1 MPKASKTTRALL
13 FATMAVLGATLLLG
27 RGDQDTT
34 ETIEYV
40 DTWPESAE
48 VVLLLDFADSL
59 DDAERQAVLDELPR
73 GFELNSIYSEEEGVY
88 RIVLPRAQAIALDE
102 RWDGDERIEFL
113 EPEYQ
118 YESYGAPN
126 DPYYQ
131 FQWNLDQIGS
141 ESAWNRSAGRSIVV
155 AVIDTGVA
163 FADQQ
168 EGRFTK
174 VKDLNLFVAGYDFVD
189 DDEFPYDEHGH
200 GTHVAGTV
208 AQTTNNDY
216 GVASVAPHVKI
227 MPLRVLNRFGSG
239 SNGDIADAVR
249 FAADNGA
256 DVINM
261 SLGGPYPS
269 KILSDSIRYAHSR
282 GVVVIAAAGNSGW
295 SRRAYPAANEHV
307 IAVAATQYDR
317 TTTFYSN
324 FGSYIDIAAPG
335 GNTRVDQNG
344 DGRPDGIM
352 QETIVQQRPT
362 EHEFALYMGTS
373 MASPHVA
380 GAAALVMGMGI
391 SDPNRVEEILLS
403 SADSS
408 VENYSTDRYG
418 QGLLDVDAATSFPL
432 VRYHL
437 PRALLAF
444 LCSLWLL
451 GLSKERKSLQPVHKP
466 ILVGTAVL
474 AASGLALVTFAASL
488 LGVNASLL
496 APLST
501 HILSW
506 PSLLGL
512 DFLAHNALW
521 LSAIPIVALYSLFG
535 GVKGRKL
542 SSLVVGLMIG
552 LSIALVGEAM
562 APLQDVAWMP
572 HAFTRFWLLGHG
584 LLGLCVAGISL
595 RKD

>member
-1 MPKASKTTRALL
+1 MSKTNKATRALL
-13 FATMAVLGATLLLG
+13 FATIAALVGSLWLAQ
-27 RGDQDTT
+27 GDQDTT

-40 DTWPESAE
+40 DQWPEAAE

-59 DDAERQAVLDELPR
+59 DDSERQAVLDELPQ

-88 RIVLPRAQAIALDE
+88 RIVLPRAEAIALDE
-102 RWDGDERIEFL
+102 RWDGDDRIEFL

-118 YESYGAPN
+118 YESFGAPN

-131 FQWNLDQIGS
+131 VQWNLDQIGS
-141 ESAWNRSAGRSIVV
+141 EAAWNRSTGRTIVV

-163 FADQQ
+163 YADQQ
-168 EGRFTK
+168 DGQFIK
-174 VKDLNLFVAGYDFVD
+174 VKDLNSFVPGYDFVD

-208 AQTTNNDY
+208 AQTTNNEY
-216 GVASVAPHVKI
+216 GCAGVAPNVKI
-227 MPLRVLNRFGSG
+227 MPLRVLNRYGSG
-239 SNGDIADAVR
+239 SNADIADAVR
-249 FAADNGA
+249 FAANNGA
-256 DVINM
+256 DIINM
-261 SLGGPYPS
+261 SLGGTYPS
-269 KILSDSIRYAHSR
+269 RILADSIRYAHSR

-295 SRRAYPAANEHV
+295 SRRSYPAANEHV
-307 IAVAATQYDR
+307 IAVAATQSDR

-335 GNTRVDQNG
+335 GNTRVDQSG
-344 DGRPDGIM
+344 GIL
-352 QETIVQQRPT
+352 QETIVQQQPT
-362 EHEFALYMGTS
+362 QHEFAAYMGTS

-380 GAAALVMGMGI
+380 GVAALVMGMGI
-391 SDPNRVEEILLS
+391 SDPDRVEEILLS
-403 SADSS
+403 SADRNLA
-408 VENYSTDRYG
+408 NYSTDHYG
-418 QGLLDVDAATSFPL
+418 HGLLDAAAATNYPL

-444 LCSLWLL
+444 LCSFWLL
-451 GLSKERKSLQPVHKP
+451 GFSAARKSLQPVHKP
-466 ILVGTAVL
+466 ILVGSAVL
-474 AASGLALVTFAASL
+474 AASGLSL
-488 LGVNASLL
+488 LSFSASMLGLNASII

-501 HILSW
+501 HILAW

-535 GVKGRKL
+535 GVKGRKM

-572 HAFTRFWLLGHG
+572 HGFTRFWLLGHG
-584 LLGLCVAGISL
+584 LLGLCVAAISL